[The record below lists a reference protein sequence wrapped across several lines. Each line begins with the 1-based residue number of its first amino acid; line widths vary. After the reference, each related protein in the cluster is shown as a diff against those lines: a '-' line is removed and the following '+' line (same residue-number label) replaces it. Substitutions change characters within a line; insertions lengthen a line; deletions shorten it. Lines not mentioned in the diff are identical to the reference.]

1 MINKNHIDPKIKR
14 ANIIIKVFSIL
25 LIALYALLTY
35 INYKKF
41 N

>member
-1 MINKNHIDPKIKR
+1 MINKKHIDPKTKR
-14 ANIIIKVFSIL
+14 ANIIIKVFSVL
-25 LIALYALLTY
+25 LIVLYILLTY